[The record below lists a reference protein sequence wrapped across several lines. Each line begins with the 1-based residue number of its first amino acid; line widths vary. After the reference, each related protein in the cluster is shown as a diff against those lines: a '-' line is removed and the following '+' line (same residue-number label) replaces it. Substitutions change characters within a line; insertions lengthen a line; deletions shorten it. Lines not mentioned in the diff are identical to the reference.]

1 MRSRGAL
8 IASLVVV
15 VALLAGAVV
24 LWRQPTEFGWF
35 AYEPLSGETFQD
47 LIFITAG
54 RRIAVALVALGV
66 FVLGV
71 LVGRAVERRSAART
85 LSGTAGQ

>member
-8 IASLVVV
+8 IVPLVVV
-15 VALLAGAVV
+15 AALMVVAVV

-35 AYEPLSGETFQD
+35 AYEPLPAEAFQG
-47 LIFITAG
+47 LIFVTG
-54 RRIAVALVALGV
+54 GKRVAVALVALGV

-71 LVGRAVERRSAART
+71 LVGHAVERRSAARV